1 MKRAIP
7 DRLVM
12 ALQPLAAQLR
22 EFWRRCVFSRRERA
36 ESTIYKIFCL
46 KIKVKKCWILSRKV
60 FAQHLAKRG
69 VPLVYQDN
77 FYTVKGFPV
86 ESAGCRLKSDF
97 FALPGPMAVIM
108 QGNLL
113 LENNFT
119 YETLKIY
126 KDIFNNGER
135 LILSSW
141 NGEDPACLDNISAL
155 GVEITLSSPPKT
167 PGRGNMNYQ
176 VKSTLAGLKT
186 ARRLGCVY
194 ALKTRTDQR
203 FYAKNITRFL
213 FGLQRLFPLPTGSPL
228 HARLVAISFNS
239 FMYRLYGISDMFMF
253 GHSDSLEKYFNAPL
267 DDFDKKSL
275 AGLSEVEILRRHCPE
290 TLLGANFLKNIGIQ
304 PDYSLRQSLEFLCD
318 CLVFA
323 DKEELGLYWPKY
335 TNMDSRWNF
344 YRPNLLE
351 EIRFKDWLALYQG
364 NMDIEE
370 LARKSFDFAP
380 DIGAEK

>member
-1 MKRAIP
+1 MKKVIP
-7 DRLVM
+7 ARPVM
-12 ALQPLAAQLR
+12 ALRPLAAQLR
-22 EFWRRCVFSRRERA
+22 EFWRRYVFSRRERA
-36 ESTIYKIFCL
+36 ERTVYKIFCL
-46 KIKVKKCWILSRKV
+46 KIKVKKRWILSRRL
-60 FAQHLAKRG
+60 FALHLAERG

-77 FYTVKGFPV
+77 FYTLKSFPV
-86 ESAGCRLKSDF
+86 ESAGCLLKSDP
-97 FALPGPMAVIM
+97 FALPGPTAVIM

-119 YETLKIY
+119 YETLKLY

-141 NGEDPACLDNISAL
+141 EGEDPACLDKISAL
-155 GVEITLSSPPKT
+155 GVEVTLSGPPET
-167 PGRGNMNYQ
+167 PGRANVNYQ
-176 VKSTLAGLKT
+176 IKSTLAGLGT

-203 FYAKNITRFL
+203 FYAKNISRFL

-228 HARLVAISFNS
+228 HARLVATSFNS
-239 FMYRLYGISDMFMF
+239 FMYRLYGVSDMFMF
-253 GHSDSLEKYFNAPL
+253 GHLDSLEKYFNAPF
-267 DDFDKKSL
+267 DNVDKKCLS
-275 AGLSEVEILRRHCPE
+275 GLSQVEILRRHCPE

-304 PDYSLRQSLEFLCD
+304 PDYSPQQSLEFLRD

-364 NMDIEE
+364 SMDIAC
-370 LARKSFDFAP
+370 LAQKSFDSAP